1 MPIAAPGEMYQHS
14 AIRITVGT
22 NPPAE
27 DNDPRVGITDGTTRN
42 LFGIINDGSS
52 SSYNSL
58 CYVVG
63 GQNNGMPG
71 ASSDPVS
78 GEFTIILDPKDSFGT
93 CTTNSGYEISASFND
108 QIDINKALDLV
119 VTRDHAYEQYIF
131 HYFLVEFL

>member
-1 MPIAAPGEMYQHS
+1 
-14 AIRITVGT
+14 
-22 NPPAE
+22 
-27 DNDPRVGITDGTTRN
+27 
-42 LFGIINDGSS
+42 
-52 SSYNSL
+52 
-58 CYVVG
+58 
-63 GQNNGMPG
+63 MPG

-131 HYFLVEFL
+131 HYFLVEFLWTHALLS